1 MANIT
6 SRTIKEKMGTNG
18 YTPQKLGFDNRRPF
32 NLGLDDQKAENSPF
46 KATEGKYW
54 YKINGKNVT
63 KAEYNAYK
71 NEPGKM
77 EGGGKTTNDPDAS
90 GNKAR
95 IQAAREKLPKKAT
108 VLTEAQT
115 KVKDQGTKIKK
126 KPPFKAKDE
135 NFKKWADKQVKSG
148 KWKKE
153 KANNKVGYTWK
164 DSKNRSLRQVYEGVK
179 SQQGKHNSPLKNK
192 YLNRLQTGLT
202 VAGMVPGIGNLAD
215 MANTAVSAGRAGY
228 AKYKGD
234 EAGYKTHRNNAAIN
248 AAAMVPGAGLAV
260 GGAKLAA
267 KAAKGTKAVK
277 VAKTLKNATDTTKMA
292 NRVASNTVKVGV
304 KKAAK
309 KGAVTGVKKKQEE
322 IVRSKVNKK
331 KIGDGK
337 VYAENRPPKRTKAGA
352 GVLKPKAN
360 KNKQPGFKTGL
371 EAITSKKVA

>member
-18 YTPQKLGFDNRRPF
+18 YTPQKLGFDKRRPF

-267 KAAKGTKAVK
+267 KAAKGGKI
-277 VAKTLKNATDTTKMA
+277 AKTVKNVADTTTA
-292 NRVASNTVKVGV
+292 SNRVAALGA
-304 KKAAK
+304 KAAK
-309 KGAVTGVKKKQEE
+309 KAVVTGAKKGQEKIVKSTAKKAKTK
-322 IVRSKVNKK
+322 SKLV
-331 KIGDGK
+331 
-337 VYAENRPPKRTKAGA
+337 AEKRTAPGA

-360 KNKQPGFKTGL
+360 KNKKPGFKTGL
-371 EAITSKKVA
+371 ESITSKKVA